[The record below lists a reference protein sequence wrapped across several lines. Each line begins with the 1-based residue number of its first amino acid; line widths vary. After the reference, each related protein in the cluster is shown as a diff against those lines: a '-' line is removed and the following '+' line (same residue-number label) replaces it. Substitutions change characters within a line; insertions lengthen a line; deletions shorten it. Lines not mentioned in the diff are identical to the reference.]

1 MKYSFLQC
9 GDGAVTVCFSSEI
22 SKEANSLVTA
32 FIRLARRENIN
43 GIIEFIP
50 AFSSATVIY
59 DPCVISG
66 DGLRQK
72 LKKLLKHT
80 KASGSETRRLFKIP
94 VCYDGEFAPDMDT
107 VCRHTGLSAKEII
120 ALHSEKPYL
129 IYMLG
134 FLPGFAYLGGMNKS
148 IACPRLDSP
157 RLVIPSGSVGIGGEQ
172 TGIYPVSSPGGWQLI
187 GKTPI
192 KVYDE
197 NADDPILYRAGDC
210 IKFEPITKAEFDEIS
225 ALSQRRKYN
234 IDIGEV
240 RL

>member
-9 GDGAVTVCFSSEI
+9 GDGAVTICFSNEI

-32 FIRLARRENIN
+32 FVRLARRGNIG

-59 DPCVISG
+59 DPCIISG
-66 DGLRQK
+66 DELRQK
-72 LKKLLKHT
+72 LKKILKHT
-80 KASGSETRRLFKIP
+80 KASGSEVRRLFKIP
-94 VCYDGEFAPDMDT
+94 VCYGGEFAPDMGA
-107 VCRHTGLSAKEII
+107 VCRHTGLSADEII

-134 FLPGFAYLGGMNKS
+134 FLPGFAYLGDMDKRL
-148 IACPRLDSP
+148 ACPRLDSP
-157 RLVIPSGSVGIGGEQ
+157 RLVIPRGSVGIGGNQ
-172 TGIYPVSSPGGWQLI
+172 TGIYPISSPGGWRLI
-187 GKTPI
+187 GQTPV

-197 NADDPILYRAGDC
+197 NAAEPILYRAGDC
-210 IKFEPITKAEFDEIS
+210 IKFEPISTAEFEEIS
-225 ALSQRRKYN
+225 RLSQRGEYE
-234 IDIGEV
+234 IEIGEV